1 MQHQENTELI
11 RKNLYI
17 EAVEITKMTER
28 QVKAFLKQSGDI
40 KVRGLNCPRPI
51 LTWFHAGLPNPVL
64 EVLQLKNF

>member
-28 QVKAFLKQSGDI
+28 QVKAFLK
-40 KVRGLNCPRPI
+40 
-51 LTWFHAGLPNPVL
+51 
-64 EVLQLKNF
+64 